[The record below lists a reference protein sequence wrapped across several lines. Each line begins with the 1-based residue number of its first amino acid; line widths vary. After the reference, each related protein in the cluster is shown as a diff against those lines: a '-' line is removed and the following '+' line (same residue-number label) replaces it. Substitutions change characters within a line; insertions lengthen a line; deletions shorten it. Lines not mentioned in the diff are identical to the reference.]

1 MPRRPPP
8 APRRLLALAAVQGG
22 LVSVRQCAAAGLT
35 SQQVSEA
42 VRRGAWA
49 RAARGVY
56 DIGAPGT
63 HAGTDP
69 LDHGRR
75 RAAVLGV
82 LTHPGSVATGVSALV
97 LHGIQGVPR
106 SVAPEVTFPDGSAR
120 RTRPPV
126 RLRRVL
132 LRTWTLVGDLPCAA
146 VADALA
152 QAVPEVDRRHA
163 VAMLDSAL
171 RTGRLSDAGLVT
183 VREAVRGRR
192 GAARTHRWWDEADR
206 RSESPAETWARLACA
221 DAGFPPD
228 VLQLPVLD
236 VGGRFLARVDLAWLL
251 PDGRA
256 LLVEIDGRDPHSR
269 PAALFADR
277 ARQNRIVTAGTVL
290 RRYTGAEAWRGSL
303 ASDVG
308 AVLRA
313 AGWRPGQ
320 PCPAQ
325 LVLR

>member
-8 APRRLLALAAVQGG
+8 VPRRLLALAAVQAG
-22 LVSVRQCAAAGLT
+22 LVSARQCAAAGVT
-35 SQQVSEA
+35 SQHVAEA
-42 VRRGAWA
+42 VRRGAWS
-49 RAARGVY
+49 RPARGVY
-56 DIGAPGT
+56 DVGGVDAREGA
-63 HAGTDP
+63 DP
-69 LDHGRR
+69 LDHARR

-82 LTHPGSVATGVSALV
+82 LAHPGSVATGLSALV
-97 LHGIQGVPR
+97 LHGVQGAPR
-106 SVAPEVTFPDGSAR
+106 AVAPEVTFPDGSAR

-126 RLRRVL
+126 RLRRVP
-132 LRTWTLVGDLPCAA
+132 LRTWTLVGDLPCAT

-163 VAMLDSAL
+163 VAVLDSAL
-171 RTGRLSDAGLVT
+171 RTGRLTDAGLAGL
-183 VREAVRGRR
+183 REAVRGRR
-192 GAARTHRWWDEADR
+192 GAARVHRWWDQADR

-236 VGGRFLARVDLAWLL
+236 GGGRFLARVDLAWLL

-256 LLVEIDGRDPHSR
+256 LLVEIDGRDPHSQ

-290 RRYTGAEAWRGSL
+290 RRYTGAEAWRGTL
-303 ASDVG
+303 AADVG
-308 AVLRA
+308 VVLRA
-313 AGWRPGQ
+313 AGWRAGQ
-320 PCPAQ
+320 PCPAR